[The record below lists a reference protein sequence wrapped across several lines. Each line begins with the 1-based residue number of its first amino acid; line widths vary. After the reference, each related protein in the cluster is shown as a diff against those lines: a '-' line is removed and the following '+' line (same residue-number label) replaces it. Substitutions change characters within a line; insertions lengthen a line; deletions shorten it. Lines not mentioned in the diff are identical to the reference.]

1 MPVHVAKRAVAVVF
15 LLNGFAYASWL
26 SRIPTI
32 RDRLELSASGVGLLL
47 LCLSL
52 GTLVALPV
60 SGAVVERAGA
70 RNTVVGGV
78 ALVVT
83 GLSLLAGGALVGS
96 VPLAGIG
103 LFAYGVGTSTW
114 DVAMNVEAATLER
127 RLGRAVMPR
136 FHAGYSLG
144 TILGAA
150 LGAAGA
156 AGGAPIGWQLVA
168 TGALVATTVPLAT
181 RRFLR
186 GTTADTGRDRSSG
199 SRSFAAWRERRTLL
213 IGLVVL
219 AFALSEG
226 LANDWL
232 ALTLV
237 DAYGTTTTV
246 GAVTLAVFVSAMTLG
261 RTFGGGAVDRW
272 GRVAVLRVTGG
283 LVALGALA
291 VAVSPHPAGAVAG
304 AVLWGL
310 GASLGFPLGMTAA
323 GEEEHHA
330 AARVSVVSSI
340 GYTAFLG
347 GPPLAGLL
355 ADAFGFRPALL
366 LAVLAAGAG
375 LVLAGAARPVGV
387 SPAPAREPE
396 RAALA
401 GCRSS
406 QA

>member
-1 MPVHVAKRAVAVVF
+1 MPLHAAKRAVAVVF

-52 GTLVALPV
+52 GTVVALPV
-60 SGAVVERAGA
+60 SGSVVERAGA
-70 RNTVVGGV
+70 RSTVVGGA
-78 ALVVT
+78 ALVVA

-96 VPLAGIG
+96 VPLAGVG
-103 LFAYGVGTSTW
+103 LLAYGVGTSTW
-114 DVAMNVEAATLER
+114 DVAMNVEAAALER

-156 AGGAPIGWQLVA
+156 AGGVPIGWQLMA
-168 TGALVATTVPLAT
+168 TGALVVAAVPLTT
-181 RRFLR
+181 RRFLP
-186 GTTADTGRDRSSG
+186 GTTAGTGRLGASG
-199 SRSFAAWRERRTLL
+199 GRTFAAWRERRTLL

-237 DAYGTTTTV
+237 DGYGTSTTV

-283 LVALGALA
+283 LVALGAMA

-304 AVLWGL
+304 AVLWGV

-323 GEEEHHA
+323 GEDEHHA

-347 GPPLAGLL
+347 GPPVAGLL

-375 LVLAGAARPVGV
+375 LALAGAAGPVGAA
-387 SPAPAREPE
+387 PAPAGAP
-396 RAALA
+396 A
-401 GCRSS
+401 GTAVVISRSTE
-406 QA
+406 A

>member
-168 TGALVATTVPLAT
+168 TGALVVTTVPLAT

-375 LVLAGAARPVGV
+375 LVLAGAARPVGA
-387 SPAPAREPE
+387 SQAPKREPE